1 MLNVMYVIILD
12 MLQPDAEVEWFKKDH
27 RISGI
32 SEGIALP
39 AMHMDTEQLIV
50 IEGT

>member
-1 MLNVMYVIILD
+1 MYVIILD

-27 RISGI
+27 RIPGI

-39 AMHMDTEQLIV
+39 AMHMDTKKLIV